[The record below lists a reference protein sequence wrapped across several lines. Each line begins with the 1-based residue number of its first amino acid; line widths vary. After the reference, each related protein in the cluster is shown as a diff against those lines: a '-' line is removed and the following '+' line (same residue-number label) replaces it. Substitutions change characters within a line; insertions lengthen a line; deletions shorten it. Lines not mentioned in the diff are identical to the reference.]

1 MRKGARGG
9 NFTVKGDQGE
19 MRPPG
24 MLFPLQQLD
33 EHGFLLVHLH
43 HQHAFLFQ
51 LLHNVGK
58 ALEANAP
65 LVEVGVGGKDIRLE
79 NGGIDPVKP
88 AILIG
93 LELGGKASAS
103 CPG

>member
-1 MRKGARGG
+1 MWEGG
-9 NFTVKGDQGE
+9 EKRRRDAPV
-19 MRPPG
+19 RRAA
-24 MLFPLQQLD
+24 PLQQLD

-58 ALEANAP
+58 TLEANAP
-65 LVEVGVGGKDIRLE
+65 LVEVGVGGKVSCLE

-93 LELGGKASAS
+93 LELGGKGLPPS